1 MSHSDMELLFILGLK
16 MTCPHL
22 HHEREQK
29 VHESY
34 INGFSYKD
42 VFLSGKT
49 EGIYI
54 KIKNPY

>member
-1 MSHSDMELLFILGLK
+1 MSHSGMELLFILGLK

-34 INGFSYKD
+34 MNDFSYKIF
-42 VFLSGKT
+42 FLSS
-49 EGIYI
+49 Y
-54 KIKNPY
+54 KNELS

>member
-1 MSHSDMELLFILGLK
+1 MSHSGMELLFILGLK

-34 INGFSYKD
+34 INDFSYKIF
-42 VFLSGKT
+42 FLSS
-49 EGIYI
+49 Y
-54 KIKNPY
+54 KNELP